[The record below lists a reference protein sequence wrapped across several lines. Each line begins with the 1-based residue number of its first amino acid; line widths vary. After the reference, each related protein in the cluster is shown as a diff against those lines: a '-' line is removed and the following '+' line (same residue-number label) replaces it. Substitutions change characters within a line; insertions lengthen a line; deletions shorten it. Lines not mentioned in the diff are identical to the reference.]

1 MYYITKNVYKKGL
14 ITVYCISMV
23 HSIIPMAMLMEPT
36 GDHPDVASIVPINV
50 IDGHI

>member
-14 ITVYCISMV
+14 ITMYCISMV
-23 HSIIPMAMLMEPT
+23 HSIIPIAMLMEPT
-36 GDHPDVASIVPINV
+36 CDHSDVASIDPINA